1 MNAEDL
7 ETLFG
12 KDFDA
17 HEAFESIDR
26 NHDEQVIF
34 ISDREIMFLKVLVC
48 LSVCLSVCLLAM

>member
-1 MNAEDL
+1 MSAEDL

-34 ISDREIMFLKVLVC
+34 ISDKETMFLKVLGC
-48 LSVCLSVCLLAM
+48 LSVCLFVC